1 MRVHRTLRALIC
13 GAAAVVVLAP
23 GGAAH
28 AEPSE
33 AQVQAQINQADNDFE
48 KIVEAYNA
56 SNENLAAT
64 QAAAAALAA
73 KMQPIQD
80 QMDAAYGNVSSI
92 AAAAYKGS
100 GRFSAVSVVLSAGSS
115 ESMVS
120 ELATLAHLSQS
131 RQRDLD
137 GYTALQKQYNQ
148 EKTRLAE
155 LLAQQTAEQQSLV
168 SQKTK
173 IESDLQSLRELR
185 RRLNVPAKPSTSP
198 TKVNHGPPPAV
209 SGAAGQV
216 VAFAFAQLGKPY
228 GWGAAGPDSYDCS
241 GLTMRAWEAAGVSLP
256 HNAASQY
263 NRVRHVSRDALAPG
277 DLVFANSLGHVGIY
291 IGDGTM
297 IDAPHSGAD
306 VRKISISS
314 FSIVGYGRP
323 G

>member
-1 MRVHRTLRALIC
+1 MLRALIC

-28 AEPSE
+28 ADPSQ
-33 AQVQAQINQADNDFE
+33 AQVQAQIDQADNDFE

-56 SNENLAAT
+56 SNENLKAT
-64 QAAAAALAA
+64 QAAADALNA
-73 KMQPIQD
+73 KMKPIQD

-92 AAAAYKGS
+92 AVAAYKGS
-100 GRFSAVSVVLSAGSS
+100 GRLSTVSIVLSAGSS
-115 ESMVS
+115 DSMVS
-120 ELATLAHLSQS
+120 ELATLRHLSQA
-131 RQRDLD
+131 RQRELD
-137 GYTALQKQYNQ
+137 GYTALQQQYNQ
-148 EKTRLAE
+148 EKTRLAD
-155 LLAQQTAEQQSLV
+155 LLAKQTADQQSLV
-168 SQKTK
+168 AQKAT
-173 IESDLQSLRELR
+173 IEAKLQGLKELR
-185 RRLNVPAKPSTSP
+185 QRLNVPAKTTSSRSSA
-198 TKVNHGPPPAV
+198 TNNGPPPAV
-209 SGAAGQV
+209 SGAAGRAV
-216 VAFAFAQLGKPY
+216 SFAYAQLGKPY

-263 NRVRHVSRDALAPG
+263 SQVRHVSRDALAPG
-277 DLVFANSLGHVGIY
+277 DLVFANSLGHVGIF
-291 IGDGTM
+291 IGDDTM